1 MPQSDLVAALA
12 ALPGVPGDLLAVL
25 AAAATE
31 SGMVHCAL
39 VGGSVRDLLLH
50 RAGVVPW
57 SGVPDFDVVVEGD
70 LPHLVDQ
77 LQQRLGPERLTTAPG
92 TTASGRLR

>member
-25 AAAATE
+25 AAAAAE

-39 VGGSVRDLLLH
+39 VGGSVADSPEERIWNNTRFSPAGCSLPVWRRAWLH
-50 RAGVVPW
+50 
-57 SGVPDFDVVVEGD
+57 
-70 LPHLVDQ
+70 L
-77 LQQRLGPERLTTAPG
+77 
-92 TTASGRLR
+92 